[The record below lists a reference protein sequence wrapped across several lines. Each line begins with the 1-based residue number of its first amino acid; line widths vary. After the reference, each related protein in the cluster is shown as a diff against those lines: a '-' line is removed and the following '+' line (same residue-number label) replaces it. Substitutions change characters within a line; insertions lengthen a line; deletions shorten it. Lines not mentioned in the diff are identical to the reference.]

1 MSPSRR
7 ETVDWSGSGV
17 IYEEVVWWS
26 GFILVELQVQTSVFF
41 RSAVL
46 VVLHRGAGL
55 SSISSVL
62 KRGQQED

>member
-17 IYEEVVWWS
+17 IYEEVAWWS

-41 RSAVL
+41 RSAAL
-46 VVLHRGAGL
+46 VVLLEALACHQLRV
-55 SSISSVL
+55 S
-62 KRGQQED
+62 